1 VGTGSADRPRAS
13 GRWAQRA
20 ARAGA
25 ATAARAR
32 RRLGGRVLPV
42 VVVVL
47 AAIGLA
53 VPAASASP
61 GDLTFAGCIG
71 DHAGCTATSP
81 TIALDHATAV
91 AVVGNQVYATSAAGG
106 FLIWF
111 GAVSHFTMDPSGNLT
126 FRGCI
131 GDMPGCTA
139 SSPTR
144 ALEQADSLAA
154 SPDGRQLYVTSPD
167 GGISHLTID
176 AAGNLT
182 FVSCIGN
189 LAGCTPTSPIDAL
202 RGAVGVAVTPDGRQ
216 LYATN
221 YSKNVVSHL
230 TIDPAGNLTF
240 AGCIGNLAGCTSTYP
255 ATALDG
261 AGGLAVT
268 PDGAHLYVTSNAAPG
283 SSVGNVVSHF
293 RIDPAGNLGFAGCI
307 GDLAGC
313 TSTYPATALDGA
325 DAVAVTPDGGQLYAT
340 SGSGNVVSHFQIG
353 PAGNLSFAGCIGD
366 LAGCTTTSPPGA
378 LDGAYGLAVTADG
391 AHLYTTSFYGN
402 VVSRFKIGL
411 FGDLSLVR
419 RQPARPPVKPHHVTV
434 PRRARSVPRHGRV
447 RGTCLR

>member
-1 VGTGSADRPRAS
+1 
-13 GRWAQRA
+13 
-20 ARAGA
+20 
-25 ATAARAR
+25 
-32 RRLGGRVLPV
+32 
-42 VVVVL
+42 
-47 AAIGLA
+47 
-53 VPAASASP
+53 
-61 GDLTFAGCIG
+61 
-71 DHAGCTATSP
+71 
-81 TIALDHATAV
+81 
-91 AVVGNQVYATSAAGG
+91 
-106 FLIWF
+106 
-111 GAVSHFTMDPSGNLT
+111 
-126 FRGCI
+126 
-131 GDMPGCTA
+131 
-139 SSPTR
+139 
-144 ALEQADSLAA
+144 
-154 SPDGRQLYVTSPD
+154 
-167 GGISHLTID
+167 
-176 AAGNLT
+176 
-182 FVSCIGN
+182 
-189 LAGCTPTSPIDAL
+189 
-202 RGAVGVAVTPDGRQ
+202 VAVTPDGRQ

-221 YSKNVVSHL
+221 YSKNLVSHL
-230 TIDPAGNLTF
+230 TIDPTGNLTF

-391 AHLYTTSFYGN
+391 AYLYTTSFYGN

-411 FGDLSLVR
+411 YGDLSFAGCIGDRPGCTGTYPAGALDGADGVAVTADGVHLYTASFKGSVVSHFTIAGFAAR
-419 RQPARPPVKPHHVTV
+419 R
-434 PRRARSVPRHGRV
+434 
-447 RGTCLR
+447 